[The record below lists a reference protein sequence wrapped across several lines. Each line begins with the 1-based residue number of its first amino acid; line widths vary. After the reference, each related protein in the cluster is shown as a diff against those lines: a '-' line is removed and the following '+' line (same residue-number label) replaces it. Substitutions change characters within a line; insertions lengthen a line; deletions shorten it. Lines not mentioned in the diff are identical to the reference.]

1 MLVFLCSAALKTH
14 TGKVLCQF
22 YLYFINLSL
31 FITTFKSF
39 ILISYLSNSKPL
51 TLSAF
56 LSFSLCHIVVGY
68 CGGEMVAIVCIVYLL
83 DRSALQSVVVPSQGV
98 GLDKVWKEGYDGY
111 A

>member
-1 MLVFLCSAALKTH
+1 MS
-14 TGKVLCQF
+14 
-22 YLYFINLSL
+22 ILSL
-31 FITTFKSF
+31 LYQS
-39 ILISYLSNSKPL
+39 ISLYHYIQIVYFNLLSNSKPL